1 VADRPLV
8 RCRMDGTI
16 VHATDGSR
24 PPKRGAGT
32 GRNGLSIGD
41 ARSGCGWSHQEL
53 VTSFL

>member
-1 VADRPLV
+1 MSDRPLV

-32 GRNGLSIGD
+32 GRNGLSIGG
-41 ARSGCGWSHQEL
+41 ARSGCGWSHQER